1 MRNWRPGRTKARV
14 LRRRVL
20 LAHPR
25 LTVVEEDVR
34 YHGRNFRYVYRPHGG
49 VVHVVALTAKGDVVL
64 VRQYRHPVRRIL
76 LELPAGAI
84 DPGETPAAAARREL
98 LEETGYASKRWIR
111 LGAWYPSPAST
122 TLKSNMFLALDAKR
136 SRAPATEPDEFLR
149 VELHPFDRIVR
160 QLGSLVAVPLTFNLG
175 ILLASRHPASPR
187 ARPA

>member
-1 MRNWRPGRTKARV
+1 VRNWSPGRAKAKV
-14 LRRRVL
+14 VRRRVL

-25 LTVVEEDVR
+25 FRVVEDEVA
-34 YHGRNFRYVYRPHGG
+34 YHGRRFRYVFRPHGG

-76 LELPAGAI
+76 LELPAGKI
-84 DPGETPAAAARREL
+84 DPGDTPVAAARREL
-98 LEETGYASKRWIR
+98 MEETGYASKRWIR
-111 LGAWYPSPAST
+111 LGAWFPSPAST

-160 QLGSLVAVPLTFNLG
+160 QVGSLVAVPLTFNLG
-175 ILLASRHPASPR
+175 ILLASRHPANLR
-187 ARPA
+187 TRPA